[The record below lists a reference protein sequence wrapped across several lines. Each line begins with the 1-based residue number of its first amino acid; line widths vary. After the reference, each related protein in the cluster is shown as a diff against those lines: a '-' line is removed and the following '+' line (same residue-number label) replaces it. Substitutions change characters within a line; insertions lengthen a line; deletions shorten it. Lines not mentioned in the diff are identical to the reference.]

1 MVYVFEGKSLAELY
15 PQILAKIFVE
25 GTDAG
30 PRGLETIEIS
40 GAAMEL
46 SDTSRKFI
54 SYAGRDMN
62 PVFPIVELMWYLSGR
77 DKPDMVVHYA
87 SKMSD
92 YVNPFTGRFDGAYG
106 KRWRKWAGTFDQI
119 AAVLSTLKHDPYS
132 RRAVMTTFNP
142 LLDVNQ
148 TSLDIPCNVTF
159 QFMLRHDSLDMFV
172 YCRSQDAWFG
182 LPNDLCEW
190 QMLLDVFAG
199 WLHVWPGKLVHFVG
213 SLHLYKTEINKVK
226 ELLKASDDN
235 MYSKNIIPCNM
246 IADQNAFNN
255 IAKTFYNIEVLSR
268 TDTSYNIAA
277 ASSIPNEFWKN
288 ASLAVLAYNARKHN
302 KQQIMT
308 TAIQEM
314 DHQSDLHYLIVNW
327 FARRGEEVIHR

>member
-15 PQILAKIFVE
+15 PQILARIIND
-25 GTDAG
+25 GNPAG

-40 GAAMEL
+40 GVAMEL

-62 PVFPIVELMWYLSGR
+62 PVFPIVELMWYLSGT

-92 YVNPFTGRFDGAYG
+92 YINPFTGRFDGAYG

-119 AAVLSTLKHDPYS
+119 AAVLSTIRHDPYS

-159 QFMLRHDSLDMFV
+159 QFMLRHENLDMFV

-190 QMLLDVFAG
+190 QMLLNVFAG
-199 WLHVWPGKLVHFVG
+199 WLHASPGKLVHFVG
-213 SLHLYKTEINKVK
+213 SLHLYKTELNKAK
-226 ELLKASDDN
+226 ELLKTSNDD
-235 MYSKNIIPCNM
+235 MYSKGIIPCEM
-246 IADQNAFNN
+246 TADQNTFNS
-255 IAKTFYNIEVLSR
+255 IAKTFYDIELLSR
-268 TDTSYNIAA
+268 NDIGYKLATAM
-277 ASSIPNEFWKN
+277 SIPNTFWKN
-288 ASLAVLAYNARKHN
+288 ASLAVLTYNARKHE
-302 KQQIMT
+302 KLQIMK
-308 TAIQEM
+308 TALNEM
-314 DHQSDLHYLIVNW
+314 DSKSDLHYLIVNW